1 MRINMKRRFFE
12 SHIAYVGMLLCIG
25 SIFLFGWFLKVCTNL
40 NMEESDAYI
49 MYASRFIAYASIV
62 FLIWMIVF
70 RLWERQDWLLL
81 TEESVTWRCLLKKSV
96 QITYDDCQY
105 IGVETFNKESFGVS
119 LRGDRFAMIYISL
132 DLYPEEMSGHINRLH
147 CNERFIKFPYTD
159 KLAETL
165 LEVAPQEKTH
175 LLRAFYNQMKR
186 YDQELEQNRKRR
198 KKRKK

>member
-1 MRINMKRRFFE
+1 M
-12 SHIAYVGMLLCIG
+12 IA
-25 SIFLFGWFLKVCTNL
+25 
-40 NMEESDAYI
+40 EESAAYLYI
-49 MYASRFIAYASIV
+49 FVLFLCSSIV
-62 FLIWMIVF
+62 LSVWWIVF

-81 TEESVTWRCLLKKSV
+81 TEESITWHCFLKKRV

-105 IGVETFNKESFGVS
+105 IGVETFDKKAYGHNA
-119 LRGDRFAMIYISL
+119 RGDLNAMVYISL
-132 DLYPEEMSGHINRLH
+132 DPYPEELSGYIYRLH

-186 YDQELEQNRKRR
+186 YDQELEQSRKHR

>member
-1 MRINMKRRFFE
+1 MKKRFFE
-12 SHIAYVGMLLCIG
+12 SHIAYVGMLLFIG
-25 SIFLFGWFLKVCTNL
+25 SILCYCWLIKLSL
-40 NMEESDAYI
+40 NVIAEESAVYLYI
-49 MYASRFIAYASIV
+49 FVLFLCSSIV
-62 FLIWMIVF
+62 LSVWWIVF

-165 LEVAPQEKTH
+165 LEVVPQEKTH

>member
-1 MRINMKRRFFE
+1 MKKRFFE
-12 SHIAYVGMLLCIG
+12 SHIAYVGMLLFIG
-25 SIFLFGWFLKVCTNL
+25 SILCYCWLIKLSLTVIA
-40 NMEESDAYI
+40 EESAVYLYI
-49 MYASRFIAYASIV
+49 FVLFLCSSIV
-62 FLIWMIVF
+62 LSVWWIVF

-81 TEESVTWRCLLKKSV
+81 TEESVTWHCFLKKRV

-105 IGVETFNKESFGVS
+105 VGVETFDKESFGMS

-132 DLYPEEMSGHINRLH
+132 DLYPEEMCGRINRLH

-165 LEVAPQEKTH
+165 LEVAPREKTH